1 MEKVVHEF
9 VNKQVLPSSDS
20 SAAAGSA
27 DRYGQSFEQ
36 MDIVRFCLITTSK
49 DGPDTLFVF

>member
-36 MDIVRFCLITTSK
+36 MVRFRLITTTK

>member
-9 VNKQVLPSSDS
+9 VNKQVLPSSES

-27 DRYGQSFEQ
+27 DRYGQSFER
-36 MDIVRFCLITTSK
+36 MDKVRFSLITTTK